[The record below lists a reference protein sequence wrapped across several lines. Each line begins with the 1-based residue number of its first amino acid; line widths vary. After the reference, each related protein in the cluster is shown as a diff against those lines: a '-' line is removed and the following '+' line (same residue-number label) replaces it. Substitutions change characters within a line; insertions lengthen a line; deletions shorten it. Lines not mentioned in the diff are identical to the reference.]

1 MIIMHFINFLCVC
14 LVEGERRRRLLRG
27 RLSTVA
33 SQKDRLGGEG
43 GGGGKD
49 IMRTGSGGT
58 GSILNVNFLLSY

>member
-33 SQKDRLGGEG
+33 SHEERLGGRGRRG
-43 GGGGKD
+43 GEEERERCYAGEEVGVRG
-49 IMRTGSGGT
+49 
-58 GSILNVNFLLSY
+58 VY